1 MRVDADDADHG
12 FGTGGVTLVGRSP
25 MASSARM
32 NDLWQRCLAHLESE
46 FSAPDLYTWLHPLQ
60 PVQADGELRLLAPNE
75 FVADQVRTRFLP
87 RIEELARALASGP
100 LQVRVGL
107 GSREPGRSSD
117 RPVAAG
123 RSTPV
128 REPFDSNLD
137 PRYTFDNFI
146 EGKSNELGKAA
157 AFRVGMNPGG
167 FQNPLLLY
175 GSTGLGKT
183 HLMHAAGNLMR
194 ERNPGMRV
202 LYQRSEQFVTTAINA
217 LRGHTMDE
225 FKRRYHTV
233 DALLLDDI
241 QFIAGKERTQ
251 EEFFHTFNALF
262 DSQQQIVLSC
272 DRYPKEVE
280 KFEPRLTSRLGW
292 GLSVA
297 IEPPDFETR
306 AAILLRK
313 ADEMGLR
320 LPEEVALL
328 IARRMRSNVRE
339 LEGGLR
345 TLEARA
351 HFTGRAI
358 SIEFAQ
364 ETLRDLLAAQDRA
377 ISLENILRTVA
388 AYYQLR
394 VMDLISRKRTR
405 ALAHPRQLAMALAK
419 ELTEHS
425 LPEIGEAF
433 GGRDHTT
440 VIHACRAVRSRLLSD
455 GTLSDDW
462 HKLIRQLTG

>member
-1 MRVDADDADHG
+1 MNDP
-12 FGTGGVTLVGRSP
+12 RS
-25 MASSARM
+25 
-32 NDLWQRCLAHLESE
+32 NDLWQRCLRHLENE
-46 FSAPDLYTWLHPLQ
+46 VAAPDLHTWLHSLQ
-60 PVQADGELRLLAPNE
+60 AVMQAGELRLLAPND
-75 FVADQVRTRFLP
+75 FVVEQVRERFLP
-87 RIEELARALASGP
+87 RIEALVGALSP
-100 LQVRVGL
+100 EPVQVRVGL
-107 GSREPGRSSD
+107 GSLDEGRSAANHTST
-117 RPVAAG
+117 RGGTSSAAG
-123 RSTPV
+123 ARTG
-128 REPFDSNLD
+128 EHFETNLD
-137 PRYTFDNFI
+137 PHYNFDNFI

-157 AFRVGMNPGG
+157 AYRVAMSPGG

-194 ERNPGMRV
+194 ARSPGMRV

-262 DSQQQIVLSC
+262 DSRQQIILTC

-313 ADEMGLR
+313 ADEMGLA
-320 LPEEVALL
+320 LPEDVALL

-345 TLEARA
+345 TLAARA

-358 SIEFAQ
+358 SIDFAQ

-377 ISLENILRTVA
+377 ISLENIQRTVA

-394 VMDLISRKRTR
+394 LMDLLSRKRTR
-405 ALAHPRQLAMALAK
+405 QLAHPRQLAMALAK
-419 ELTEHS
+419 ELTQHS

-440 VIHACRAVRSRLLSD
+440 VMHACRAVRERMLTD
-455 GTLSDDW
+455 GSLSDDW
-462 HKLIRQLTG
+462 HKLLRQLTG